1 MTTIIQNVI
10 YNLNERN
17 MRKLIS
23 LKSNSNNRIVAIS
36 VTIISFFITHPTY
49 AKIENASKALQ
60 ALQTDLTTNIIP
72 VAAAV
77 ILLCLAIGYAGRYIE
92 RDTFIR
98 WAVGVIIAGSASQ
111 LATMLFTGK
120 P

>member
-1 MTTIIQNVI
+1 
-10 YNLNERN
+10 

-23 LKSNSNNRIVAIS
+23 LKLNNNNRIAAIS
-36 VTIISFFITHPTY
+36 ATIISFFITHPAH
-49 AKIENASKALQ
+49 AKIENASKALK
-60 ALQTDLTTNIIP
+60 ALQDDLVKNIIP

-111 LATMLFTGK
+111 LATMLFTGN